1 MAGHTI
7 GNLLITY
14 RYYYHYLIIILYYYR
29 YYYHY
34 LITMP
39 VGDRIN
45 RAFVLL
51 LGVAGTI
58 FGQPLS

>member
-14 RYYYHYLIIILYYYR
+14 RFPWS
-29 YYYHY
+29 
-34 LITMP
+34 MP